1 MSERINLSKFRSA
14 IRSDKPFEISYDKE
28 KTEER
33 LKSWNPHHGFG
44 STPPWG
50 AYGVYDMTHRDRGS
64 RMIHIDNNELQIDY
78 CNLDAILH
86 TPVLLKEVERM
97 YSREDELVKLVED
110 LIYYIENKEKVQQF
124 VDLDEVTESDIMTS
138 LTKVAAMKMATE
150 KYLYGRIRYV
160 MDHDWTP
167 EDDNQEYNL
176 EKGMTKSESFVM
188 SRLSDRM
195 YEGELSDFNH
205 DPYNQGRYF
214 D

>member
-14 IRSDKPFEISYDKE
+14 IRSDKPFELSYDKE

-50 AYGVYDMTHRDRGS
+50 AYGVWGMKHSDRGG
-64 RMIHIDNNELQIDY
+64 RMINIEDNRLQIDY

-86 TPVLLKEVERM
+86 APVLLKEVERM
-97 YSREDELVKLVED
+97 YSREDALVELVED
-110 LIYYIENKEKVQQF
+110 LIYYIENKEKVQQL
-124 VDLDEVTESDIMTS
+124 VELDGVTESDIMTS

-150 KYLYGRIRYV
+150 KYIYGRVRYV
-160 MDHDWTP
+160 MDYDWTP
-167 EDDNQEYNL
+167 KDDSQEYNL

-188 SRLSDRM
+188 SRLNDKM
-195 YEGELSDFNH
+195 YEGELDDFDH
-205 DPYNQGRYF
+205 DPYDQCRYF